1 MARSDHACWSISF
14 LCCGS
19 GVSSAY
25 PDISGKLNLVDLA
38 GSERVKKSLVV
49 RDRLAEACAINK
61 YGRCQFPRALVSP
74 PSIAL
79 THTCSHPR
87 ETFVIT
93 DGNEGCVC
101 VCVGGGCV

>member
-1 MARSDHACWSISF
+1 MIVMCR
-14 LCCGS
+14 

-61 YGRCQFPRALVSP
+61 YVPWLQTLSMPC
-74 PSIAL
+74 
-79 THTCSHPR
+79 C
-87 ETFVIT
+87 
-93 DGNEGCVC
+93 
-101 VCVGGGCV
+101 

>member
-1 MARSDHACWSISF
+1 MRGRNGVLASCGL
-14 LCCGS
+14 LCFSS

-61 YGRCQFPRALVSP
+61 
-74 PSIAL
+74 
-79 THTCSHPR
+79 
-87 ETFVIT
+87 
-93 DGNEGCVC
+93 
-101 VCVGGGCV
+101 